1 MGYDV
6 TNRKS
11 FQEIVD
17 YWYKQI
23 KKLSNP
29 KLIYLLGNKIDLKS
43 NIKVEEKEGKILAD
57 ENNIKFYSIS
67 VKKNINIQKFF
78 NELKSCLENDISNNI
93 NNGIKEIFYGNP
105 SKECYKIVL
114 LGDCG
119 VGAKS
124 SLVNRLMGNKF
135 EPNIPSTCSASYISR
150 GV

>member
-23 KKLSNP
+23 KELNNT

-43 NIKVEEKEGKILAD
+43 KIKVEEKEVKIFSD

-67 VKKNINIQKFF
+67 VKQNINLQNF
-78 NELKSCLENDISNNI
+78 LTS
-93 NNGIKEIFYGNP
+93 
-105 SKECYKIVL
+105 
-114 LGDCG
+114 
-119 VGAKS
+119 
-124 SLVNRLMGNKF
+124 
-135 EPNIPSTCSASYISR
+135 
-150 GV
+150 